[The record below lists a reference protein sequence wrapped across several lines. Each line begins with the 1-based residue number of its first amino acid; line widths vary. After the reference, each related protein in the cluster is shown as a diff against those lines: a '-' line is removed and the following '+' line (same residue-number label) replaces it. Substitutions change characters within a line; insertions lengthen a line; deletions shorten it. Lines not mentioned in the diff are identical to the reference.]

1 MPPGAA
7 AWYARLGQC
16 TAPCFA
22 CLFGTVSDCEC
33 TGLPPA
39 DGSLHDACLLAALA
53 ALSSLRLHAVT
64 VDDTGRIQRAAEA
77 EAAGQ
82 KQQRQQER
90 QQEGQQQLRRLDLGC
105 QPVSLTCGIYRG
117 RLLVDPTA
125 EEEPLLEA
133 LLTAT
138 VDQAGAILGK
148 RVRAWVGGWVG
159 GLVPLHWAPLHC
171 LRFKCWH
178 AQNLLAPTH
187 CSALPPP

>member
-1 MPPGAA
+1 
-7 AWYARLGQC
+7 
-16 TAPCFA
+16 
-22 CLFGTVSDCEC
+22 
-33 TGLPPA
+33 LPPA
-39 DGSLHDACLLAALA
+39 DCSLHDACLLAALA

-82 KQQRQQER
+82 KQQRQQEG
-90 QQEGQQQLRRLDLGC
+90 QQQQQLRRLDLGC
-105 QPVSLTCGIYRG
+105 QPVSLTCGTYRG

-148 RVRAWVGGWVG
+148 RVRAWVGGLVG
-159 GLVPLHWAPLHC
+159 
-171 LRFKCWH
+171 
-178 AQNLLAPTH
+178 
-187 CSALPPP
+187 

>member
-1 MPPGAA
+1 MI
-7 AWYARLGQC
+7 
-16 TAPCFA
+16 A
-22 CLFGTVSDCEC
+22 CYLRVQH
-33 TGLPPA
+33 LPALRCPA

-64 VDDTGRIQRAAEA
+64 IDDTGRIQKAAGG

-82 KQQRQQER
+82 QQQRQQAG
-90 QQEGQQQLRRLDLGC
+90 QQQQQQLRRLDLGC

-138 VDQAGAILGK
+138 VDQAGAILG
-148 RVRAWVGGWVG
+148 GWLAG
-159 GLVPLHWAPLHC
+159 LAGLVPLPGAPL
-171 LRFKCWH
+171 
-178 AQNLLAPTH
+178 A
-187 CSALPPP
+187 AL

>member
-1 MPPGAA
+1 M
-7 AWYARLGQC
+7 
-16 TAPCFA
+16 
-22 CLFGTVSDCEC
+22 FGNVSDCEC

-82 KQQRQQER
+82 KQQQ

-148 RVRAWVGGWVG
+148 RVRAWVGGLVG
-159 GLVPLHWAPLHC
+159 
-171 LRFKCWH
+171 
-178 AQNLLAPTH
+178 
-187 CSALPPP
+187 